1 MGFRRVLGIC
11 VAAAAGVVGLPT
23 AVAVAAPPNPSDVV
37 VSSTTVAQGGL
48 LTVSVELFNPQNFT
62 VTSANAS
69 LRLPDSSI
77 VDVLNL
83 DSCTGSV
90 AGCGAYL
97 SSYRGSV
104 GDLAPGQSKVVVF
117 TFHVKDTAE
126 PGVYALEH
134 QLTGGNYAFEAV
146 IGPSLT
152 ITGEPQAA
160 DVAVALSASPPGIL
174 TSRVT
179 FTVSVAN
186 SGPAAASGVVISGTY
201 PSAFSWGSGSGCVRV
216 GTSRNVRCEFATLPV
231 GGTASARF
239 TVNANLL
246 ALGSFSTS
254 VARSASSPSDPNSHN
269 DSARWSC
276 TAVTGLLVRC

>member
-11 VAAAAGVVGLPT
+11 VAAAAGVVGLPA
-23 AVAVAAPPNPSDVV
+23 AVAVAAPPDPSAVV
-37 VSSTTVAQGGL
+37 VSSTTLAQGEL
-48 LTVSVELFNPQNFT
+48 LTVSVELFNPTDFT

-104 GDLAPGQSKVVVF
+104 GDLAAGQSKVVVF

-134 QLTGGNYAFEAV
+134 QLTGENYAFAAV

-152 ITGEPQAA
+152 ITGQPQAA
-160 DVAVALSASPPGIL
+160 DVGVALSASPPGIL

-179 FTVSVAN
+179 FTVSVVN
-186 SGPAAASGVVISGTY
+186 SGPAAASGVVVSGAY
-201 PSAFSWGSGSGCVRV
+201 PAGFSWAGGSGCVRV
-216 GTSRNVRCEFATLPV
+216 GSTRNVRCDFGSLAV
-231 GGTASARF
+231 GGSASRSF
-239 TVNANLL
+239 TVNAGLL
-246 ALGSFSTS
+246 ALGSFTTS
-254 VARSASSPSDPNSHN
+254 VARTASTPSDPNSGN
-269 DSARWSC
+269 DSARRSC
-276 TAVTGLLVRC
+276 TALTGLLVRC